1 LAAFNQRETLQTAI
15 PYRKLRHVAEEAPI
29 ERPYGDLST
38 DKMRETALM
47 SHTNPE
53 PDIHALP
60 ATSPYH

>member
-15 PYRKLRHVAEEAPI
+15 PYRKLRHVAD
-29 ERPYGDLST
+29 GDLST